1 MSEAKKPTKV
11 EGAIDEAEPNNT
23 EQQAIAAMIG
33 VEMRGV
39 LRADTTT
46 IIGIAARYQFHAA
59 AQPAVRAL
67 LAAYAELQQLDP
79 DALRGTALT
88 VFDGTTS
95 EDHVAPAAP
104 PSDGRLRIRANEPEG
119 VLLSELL
126 VAGGFVRTDQSVR
139 AAFRANIVRVDGN
152 IQATDTRLAP
162 TPLVRIKVG
171 DQDEREVVIGE
182 PRA

>member
-1 MSEAKKPTKV
+1 MSEKMTKV
-11 EGAIDEAEPNNT
+11 EGAIDETEPNNT

-39 LRADTTT
+39 LRADTTA

-67 LAAYAELQQLDP
+67 LSAYAELQQLDP

-95 EDHVAPAAP
+95 EDHVTPPAP
-104 PSDGRLRIRANEPEG
+104 PSDGRLRLHANSAEG

-126 VAGGFVRTDQSVR
+126 VAGGFVREEKSARQ
-139 AAFRANIVRVDGN
+139 AFRMNIVRVNGN
-152 IQATDTRLAP
+152 VVSTDTRLAP